1 MEENPEGG
9 HGFSVELASKRS
21 IKSIS
26 LSEDGR
32 EGVLMEGT
40 IGQIEELEVLD
51 GAVLQIKGSQGT
63 IMVDLCEVKLR
74 KLLDKKG
81 SKRVTTTK
89 AKKVEP
95 KNDT

>member
-1 MEENPEGG
+1 MDKNPDRD
-9 HGFSVELASKRS
+9 HGFSVELASKSS

-32 EGVLMEGT
+32 EEVLMEGT
-40 IGQIEELEVLD
+40 LGQIEELCVLD
-51 GAVLQIKGSQGT
+51 GAVLQIKGSEGT

-81 SKRVTTTK
+81 TKRVK
-89 AKKVEP
+89 S
-95 KNDT
+95 